1 MLDIFS
7 SFERSAL
14 VRKPLKSD
22 GWAYNVI
29 TVRTRLIRI
38 GNSRGIRIPK
48 PLLEQVGLRDT
59 VQIRAEKG
67 RLVVQPEKELRQG
80 WEEAFRRMADS
91 GDDRLI
97 PDSPANAFD
106 TKKWKW

>member
-1 MLDIFS
+1 MT
-7 SFERSAL
+7 RSNL
-14 VRKPLKSD
+14 
-22 GWAYNVI
+22 WNYNAI

-67 RLVVQPEKELRQG
+67 RLVVQPEKELRHG
-80 WEEAFRRMADS
+80 WAEAFRRMANS

-97 PDSPANAFD
+97 LDNPTNAFD
-106 TKKWKW
+106 TKEWKW

>member
-1 MLDIFS
+1 M
-7 SFERSAL
+7 
-14 VRKPLKSD
+14 
-22 GWAYNVI
+22 
-29 TVRTRLIRI
+29 RTRIIQI

-67 RLVVQPEKELRQG
+67 RLVIQPEKKLREG
-80 WEEAFRRMADS
+80 WAEAFQLMANS

-97 PDSPANAFD
+97 LDNQANAFD
-106 TKKWKW
+106 TKGWKW